1 MSSASGGSA
10 KPRPHAAMPVVET
23 VLAFVNTR
31 ADGGGRQELFGDG
44 HSFEAWLAEHD
55 DFGGGR
61 TVATDADAAAARELR
76 DALVTLLLAHSG
88 DEESLGEPL
97 QHAEQHLRRA
107 GALYPLATV
116 VTAGGVELA
125 SPQAGVPRVFGTVL
139 AAVTTFAQTGDWGRI
154 KACRNPR
161 AISASSTARAM
172 GQASTAVPAAAPRCP
187 CATTG
192 SGSAGRVSPHPR
204 REAVAPRVAPSK
216 PRPWFPARAGEEQGP
231 TASPCADQRDASS
244 RPPLSGLIPSP
255 RWGRCPAEA
264 AN

>member
-1 MSSASGGSA
+1 MSSAAAGSA
-10 KPRPHAAMPVVET
+10 KPSPRTVMPVVET

-31 ADGGGRQELFGDG
+31 ADGGGRRELFGDG
-44 HSFEAWLAEHD
+44 HSFATWLAEHD
-55 DFGGGR
+55 EFGGD

-125 SPQAGVPRVFGTVL
+125 SPQAGVARVFGTVL

-154 KACRNPR
+154 KACRNPPCHFGFFDR
-161 AISASSTARAM
+161 TRNGAGLYCST
-172 GQASTAVPAAAPRCP
+172 GC
-187 CATTG
+187 G
-192 SGSAGRVSPHPR
+192 SQVSMRNYRRRQR
-204 REAVAPRVAPSK
+204 RESEAPPEV
-216 PRPWFPARAGEEQGP
+216 
-231 TASPCADQRDASS
+231 
-244 RPPLSGLIPSP
+244 
-255 RWGRCPAEA
+255 
-264 AN
+264 

>member
-1 MSSASGGSA
+1 MSSAAAGSA
-10 KPRPHAAMPVVET
+10 KPSPRAVMPVVET

-31 ADGGGRQELFGDG
+31 ADGAGRRELFGDG
-44 HSFEAWLAEHD
+44 RSFAAWLAEHD
-55 DFGGGR
+55 EFGGG

-97 QHAEQHLRRA
+97 RHAEQHLRRA

-154 KACRNPR
+154 KACRNPPCHFGFFDR
-161 AISASSTARAM
+161 TRNGAGLYCSTGCGSQVSMRNYRRRQRQESEAPPPEASA
-172 GQASTAVPAAAPRCP
+172 
-187 CATTG
+187 
-192 SGSAGRVSPHPR
+192 
-204 REAVAPRVAPSK
+204 
-216 PRPWFPARAGEEQGP
+216 
-231 TASPCADQRDASS
+231 
-244 RPPLSGLIPSP
+244 
-255 RWGRCPAEA
+255 
-264 AN
+264 